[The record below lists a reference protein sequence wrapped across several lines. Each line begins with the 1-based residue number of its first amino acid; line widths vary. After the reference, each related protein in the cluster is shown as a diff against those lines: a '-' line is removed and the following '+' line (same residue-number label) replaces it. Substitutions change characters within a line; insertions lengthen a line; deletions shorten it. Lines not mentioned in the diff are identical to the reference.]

1 MQLIYSH
8 ASLQRFNYSGVLELK
23 YSVYIFPSCADE
35 FTEVLAV
42 YQTKQNNLDIL
53 KKMSL
58 YRINLQL
65 L

>member
-1 MQLIYSH
+1 MQLICSH

-23 YSVYIFPSCADE
+23 YSVYIFPSWADE

-42 YQTKQNNLDIL
+42 YKTQQNNLDIL

-58 YRINLQL
+58 NRINLQL
-65 L
+65 I